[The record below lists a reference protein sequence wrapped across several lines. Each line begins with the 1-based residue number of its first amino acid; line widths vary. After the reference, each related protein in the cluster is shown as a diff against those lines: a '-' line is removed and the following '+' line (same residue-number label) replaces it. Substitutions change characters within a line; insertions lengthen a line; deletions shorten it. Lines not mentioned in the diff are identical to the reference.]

1 MKAKRE
7 PISFQAPIYTDEID
21 EKFEDMEARH
31 HQIFK
36 ELADLCHKIY
46 KKLDKQRYQDHK
58 TIQEFYL
65 HIIAEMND
73 KNKQNLGITNI
84 IEDKWQSLSLKEKY

>member
-46 KKLDKQRYQDHK
+46 KKLDKQKYK
-58 TIQEFYL
+58 YFCILQEFL
-65 HIIAEMND
+65 MS
-73 KNKQNLGITNI
+73 NL
-84 IEDKWQSLSLKEKY
+84 KA